1 LPKGIERISKPCCS
15 NPEEIQEFPMDWY
28 LSRLS
33 LPRDTLVQLLVHDIY
48 INDEDPTNFVTLE
61 LKSYLVELDHKV
73 VGHCLKTMAQWTVV
87 CKDASSLDQQ
97 RKHGTPQTARKKSK
111 AVQNAEK
118 KNVCT
123 KWHGTKTEEG

>member
-1 LPKGIERISKPCCS
+1 LNKYQNRVVPTLKKYKNFQWIGT
-15 NPEEIQEFPMDWY
+15 F
-28 LSRLS
+28 SRLS